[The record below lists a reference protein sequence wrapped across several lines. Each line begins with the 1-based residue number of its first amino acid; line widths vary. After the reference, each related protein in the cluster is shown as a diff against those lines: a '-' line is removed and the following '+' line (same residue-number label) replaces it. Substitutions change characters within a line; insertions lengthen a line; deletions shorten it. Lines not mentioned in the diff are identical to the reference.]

1 MAEKKVTGPASYF
14 PSIEKKYGKPIEHWM
29 KELKKVSKLAHMEQ
43 VAHLKEKF
51 EMGHGHANALVAV
64 FRAKNGNQVTQMTI
78 SLDRLLGH
86 MAWANQKTIEHLQ
99 TLPEESL
106 KAFATNPEWFVGEI
120 AHHIVDS
127 ADHYAFRISGKPALT
142 QPGDP
147 CIDDVKVI
155 ADLAR
160 LKEQAAA
167 VDAMLLECVKL
178 DDVQIEFVNYE
189 DKLVKR
195 WRSTI
200 LSQAI
205 HHATEHRAQIA
216 SALEAKGF
224 TPVNL
229 DDLDLWEYEK
239 SVG

>member
-1 MAEKKVTGPASYF
+1 
-14 PSIEKKYGKPIEHWM
+14 
-29 KELKKVSKLAHMEQ
+29 
-43 VAHLKEKF
+43 
-51 EMGHGHANALVAV
+51 
-64 FRAKNGNQVTQMTI
+64 MTI

-86 MAWANQKTIEHLQ
+86 MAWANQKTIEHLE

-106 KAFATNPEWFVGEI
+106 KAFATNPDWFVGEI
-120 AHHIVDS
+120 VYHIVDS
-127 ADHYAFRISGKPALT
+127 ADHYAYRISGKPALT

-147 CIDDVKVI
+147 CINEVKSI
-155 ADLAR
+155 SDLAR
-160 LKEQAAA
+160 LKKQAAT

-178 DDVQIEFVNYE
+178 DDVQIEFINYE

-229 DDLDLWEYEK
+229 DDLDLWAYEK
-239 SVG
+239 SFE

>member
-1 MAEKKVTGPASYF
+1 
-14 PSIEKKYGKPIEHWM
+14 
-29 KELKKVSKLAHMEQ
+29 
-43 VAHLKEKF
+43 
-51 EMGHGHANALVAV
+51 
-64 FRAKNGNQVTQMTI
+64 MTI
-78 SLDRLLGH
+78 ELNRLLAH

-99 TLPEESL
+99 TLPEDSL
-106 KAFATNPEWFVGEI
+106 KAFATNPEWFVAEI

-142 QPGDP
+142 QPGDE
-147 CIDDVKVI
+147 CIDDINVI

-160 LKEQAAA
+160 LKEQAAK
-167 VDAMLLECVKL
+167 VDAMLLDCVKL
-178 DDVQIEFVNYE
+178 EDIQIEFLNYS

-229 DDLDLWEYEK
+229 DDLDLWSYEIET
-239 SVG
+239 GL

>member
-1 MAEKKVTGPASYF
+1 
-14 PSIEKKYGKPIEHWM
+14 
-29 KELKKVSKLAHMEQ
+29 
-43 VAHLKEKF
+43 
-51 EMGHGHANALVAV
+51 
-64 FRAKNGNQVTQMTI
+64 
-78 SLDRLLGH
+78 

-106 KAFATNPEWFVGEI
+106 KAFATNPEWHAAEI
-120 AHHIVDS
+120 IYHIVDS
-127 ADHYAFRISGKPALT
+127 ADHYAFRISGLPALT

-147 CIDDVKVI
+147 CIEDVKEI
-155 ADLAR
+155 ADLGR
-160 LKEQAAA
+160 LKEQAAI
-167 VDAMLLECVKL
+167 VDKALLDCVKL
-178 DDVQIEFVNYE
+178 DDIQLEYKNYE

-205 HHATEHRAQIA
+205 HHATEHRAQLA

-229 DDLDLWEYEK
+229 DDLDLWSFEIDTESK
-239 SVG
+239 KI

>member
-1 MAEKKVTGPASYF
+1 
-14 PSIEKKYGKPIEHWM
+14 
-29 KELKKVSKLAHMEQ
+29 
-43 VAHLKEKF
+43 
-51 EMGHGHANALVAV
+51 
-64 FRAKNGNQVTQMTI
+64 MTI
-78 SLDRLLGH
+78 ELNRLLAH

-99 TLPEESL
+99 TLPEDSL
-106 KAFATNPEWFVGEI
+106 KAFATNPEWFVAEI

-127 ADHYAFRISGKPALT
+127 ADHYAFDISGKPALT
-142 QPGDP
+142 QPGDE
-147 CIDDVKVI
+147 CIDDVNVI

-160 LKEQAAA
+160 LKEQAAK
-167 VDAMLLECVKL
+167 VDAMLLDCVKL
-178 DDVQIEFVNYE
+178 DEVQIEFLNYE

-229 DDLDLWEYEK
+229 DDLDLWSYEIET
-239 SVG
+239 GL